1 MNLQQMIVKE
11 VEGSAAERDVLL
23 KVEGD
28 RCEMDATSLKL
39 FSVLVYIHLLFDV
52 FSRSGAKESVP
63 AGIAVG
69 GGGDGGGV
77 HVTRKTVPHR
87 VSSVKLTVIS
97 RKNAER
103 GTTWPPY

>member
-69 GGGDGGGV
+69 GVVMAAACMSPG
-77 HVTRKTVPHR
+77 RR
-87 VSSVKLTVIS
+87 FLIEYLLL
-97 RKNAER
+97 N
-103 GTTWPPY
+103 